1 MVSRQS
7 EMRALAELTTS
18 RALHLP
24 YITSDDRI
32 EEIVKVILLANDGIV
47 L

>member
-1 MVSRQS
+1 MMSRQT

-24 YITSDDRI
+24 YVTIDDGK
-32 EEIVKVILLANDGIV
+32 EEIVEVFLLANDGIV